1 MPETILEVK
10 GLTRIYSPFLYR
22 VGKTLKIKTLEK
34 KYEPRLLTAVN
45 NISFSLKEGEICG
58 FLGPNGA
65 GKSTTI
71 KSIMGL
77 IRYNSGEISICGIN
91 QRKNLTKVLLYV
103 GGVIEM
109 PVLYKNLSGEE
120 NLRYFASLRGIK
132 DKSLIENALNTVD
145 LYERR
150 NDKFGVYSLGMRQRL
165 GVAQAILHKPKLLI
179 LDEPANGLDPQG
191 IIDLRKM
198 LKKLAHEE
206 KMAILVSSHQLS
218 EMQQLCDRVIIMN
231 KGELIAQKT
240 IEELSEGGE
249 QKVSVQFNTLK
260 PTEATLLLKEKF
272 GAECKEEKDKV
283 EAMLLKDKVPEAT
296 KELLLAG
303 IDVSGVKIKEFTLED
318 LFVQMTG
325 GEKNE

>member
-10 GLTRIYSPFLYR
+10 GLTRVYSPFLYR
-22 VGKTLKIKTLEK
+22 AGKALKIKALQTK
-34 KYEPRLLTAVN
+34 FEPKVLTAVN
-45 NISFSLKEGEICG
+45 NISFSLEAGEICG

-77 IRYNSGEISICGIN
+77 IAYNSGEINICGID
-91 QRKNLTKVLLYV
+91 QKKNRTKVLLYV

-120 NLRYFASLRGIK
+120 NLKYFAALRGIK
-132 DKSLIENALNTVD
+132 DKEIIETTLKTVD
-145 LYERR
+145 LYDRR
-150 NDKFGVYSLGMRQRL
+150 LDKFGVYSMGMRQRL
-165 GVAQAILHKPKLLI
+165 GIAQAILHKPKLLI

-191 IIDLRKM
+191 VIDLRKM

-206 KMAILVSSHQLS
+206 GMAILVSSHQLS

-231 KGELIAQKT
+231 KGELIADKN
-240 IEELSEGGE
+240 IEDLSISGE

-260 PTEATLLLKEKF
+260 PEEAARILREKY
-272 GAECKEEKDKV
+272 GAECSADKDKV
-283 EAMLLKDKVPEAT
+283 EAALSKDQVPEAT

-303 IDVSGVKIKEFTLED
+303 VDISGVKIKEFTLED

-325 GEKNE
+325 GDSK